1 MGDDVTDDVN
11 KPTWQARGFW
21 VWNEK
26 FVGIRVGVVRE
37 LFAWLGLNLKGPES
51 GGVKCRLRPC
61 WIWFNCSLNKLING
75 GYCIIKKNVY

>member
-11 KPTWQARGFW
+11 KPTWQARGLW
-21 VWNEK
+21 VRNEK

-37 LFAWLGLNLKGPES
+37 LFTWLGLNLKGPES

-61 WIWFNCSLNKLING
+61 WIWFNG
-75 GYCIIKKNVY
+75 VAVA